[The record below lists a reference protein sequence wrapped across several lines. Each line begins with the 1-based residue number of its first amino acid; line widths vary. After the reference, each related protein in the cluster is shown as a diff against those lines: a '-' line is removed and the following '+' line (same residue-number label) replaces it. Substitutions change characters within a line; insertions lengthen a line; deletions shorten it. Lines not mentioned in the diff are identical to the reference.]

1 MEWWILLCSCIRTWT
16 LAFQCLGLKLRLLT
30 IWLWKGEIQQ
40 VWPERKAWSGVD
52 ADLSSLK
59 LKKCLRS
66 SLMENNTKC
75 LIFTIYTKTYQHIT
89 RSPWS
94 ALERTRPWQVMGTE
108 VYFLKLNASPHHAGL
123 LENLTHPA
131 LDLPSL
137 LLTSLTRTWFAPQD
151 SQIPGAFGGRS
162 WWFFTLPS
170 LQGLEVQL
178 VSSLFSLLFLGCCF
192 STLKYKALFIW
203 GQYQLLFFLLP
214 AACWFLGHSI
224 YCSVWLRLSS
234 SPKQV
239 WWIKIATNFPLPL
252 FSFPSFSFIQET
264 SIAGGQQSQGRG
276 YSRREF
282 KGILILFRVQVWV
295 LTVVPKA
302 CLDCILYL
310 NF

>member
-108 VYFLKLNASPHHAGL
+108 VYFLKLKDKIAPGPYMKWSR
-123 LENLTHPA
+123 THQGP
-131 LDLPSL
+131 PCKF
-137 LLTSLTRTWFAPQD
+137 LTSICTELSSRRKGSQQPEAPEFSRQFLF
-151 SQIPGAFGGRS
+151 QIFYQAMCQMIHLDFSKNIGDNVTEWKYKRQTKQKNKNKNQPPSPIGTNRDR
-162 WWFFTLPS
+162 LPI
-170 LQGLEVQL
+170 
-178 VSSLFSLLFLGCCF
+178 VSSGCFVSCLKNRNKPRKDNDRTQPLQQTQV
-192 STLKYKALFIW
+192 ST
-203 GQYQLLFFLLP
+203 
-214 AACWFLGHSI
+214 C
-224 YCSVWLRLSS
+224 
-234 SPKQV
+234 
-239 WWIKIATNFPLPL
+239 
-252 FSFPSFSFIQET
+252 
-264 SIAGGQQSQGRG
+264 
-276 YSRREF
+276 
-282 KGILILFRVQVWV
+282 
-295 LTVVPKA
+295 
-302 CLDCILYL
+302 
-310 NF
+310 